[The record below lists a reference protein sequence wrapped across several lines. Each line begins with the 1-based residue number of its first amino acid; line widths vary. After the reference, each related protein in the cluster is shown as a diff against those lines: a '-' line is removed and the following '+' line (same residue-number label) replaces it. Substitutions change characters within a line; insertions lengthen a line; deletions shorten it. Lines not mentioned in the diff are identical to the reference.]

1 MRLGWKVETIGCD
14 EDTVEGGG
22 CCRERDGEQ
31 MKVVEKAPG
40 EGGSRIRMDWGLW
53 RGCGMEILAV
63 SGHWLDNSVC

>member
-1 MRLGWKVETIGCD
+1 M
-14 EDTVEGGG
+14 EGGG

-31 MKVVEKAPG
+31 MKVVEAPG
-40 EGGSRIRMDWGLW
+40 EGGSRIRMGWGLW